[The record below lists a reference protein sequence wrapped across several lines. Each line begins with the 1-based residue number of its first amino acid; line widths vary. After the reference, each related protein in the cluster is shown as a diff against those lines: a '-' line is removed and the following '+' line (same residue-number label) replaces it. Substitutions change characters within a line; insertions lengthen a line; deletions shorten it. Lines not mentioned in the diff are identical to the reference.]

1 MGFSL
6 SNMAVPHIIA
16 FKAFMTTELTRADNA
31 HRQLGDAFRRKKRGR
46 KWLEYLHVFF
56 RRRGERQ

>member
-1 MGFSL
+1 
-6 SNMAVPHIIA
+6 MAVPHIIA

-31 HRQLGDAFRRKKRGR
+31 HSQLGDAFRRKKRGR

-56 RRRGERQ
+56 LRRGERQ